1 MVGGLQCR
9 GEYPLGIFSRRTCH
23 QSRSQRPDFQCP
35 FRICRIRPRQSVAT
49 PEARKRPVR
58 GEPHG
63 KLLSFGPDIP
73 SAQLNQLPL
82 GTDQRSSGL
91 LLVGRHLCARGVG
104 LEARVG
110 FVAHDRRYVGAYPSE
125 ESLGWA
131 DFSSGPTDFRLCA
144 VPADSKKCR
153 RTIVRRHCGEIP
165 YGGYFTA
172 IASISTNAPLGR
184 AATSKQ
190 MRAGIS
196 AVKNSA

>member
-23 QSRSQRPDFQCP
+23 QSRSQRPDLQCP

-91 LLVGRHLCARGVG
+91 LLVGTTRTTPAKHCSNSSNSRQSEKIFSNSAHFSLSLTSPKILRLLHTSGARI
-104 LEARVG
+104 
-110 FVAHDRRYVGAYPSE
+110 
-125 ESLGWA
+125 
-131 DFSSGPTDFRLCA
+131 RLRIA
-144 VPADSKKCR
+144 
-153 RTIVRRHCGEIP
+153 T
-165 YGGYFTA
+165 YA
-172 IASISTNAPLGR
+172 IALIKNCFCTRLFVSLVVLKFIPL
-184 AATSKQ
+184 
-190 MRAGIS
+190 
-196 AVKNSA
+196 